1 MFSSEIDGVD
11 EDAFNRMDSPGM
23 YPCETVALPLSH
35 PQSAVVKLCL
45 GIFLGGKRK
54 VMRVGEGGRERDS
67 ACSFRSAG
75 DLCPAML
82 VSEFGF

>member
-1 MFSSEIDGVD
+1 MVMFSSEIDGVD

-54 VMRVGEGGRERDS
+54 VMRVGEGGREGAR
-67 ACSFRSAG
+67 ALFALREIFVLRC
-75 DLCPAML
+75 
-82 VSEFGF
+82 